1 MTLSYLESLKGAL
14 VADTN
19 ISGMVDG
26 KIYKF
31 KALEK
36 SEPDLRAAA
45 HKSLKKRLAAWR
57 SESRLRPSKYH
68 QAGQGRQDSSASG
81 SLREANF
88 QRRLSGDE
96 SGEVSVATRP

>member
-36 SEPDLRAAA
+36 SEPDLRAAT
-45 HKSLKKRLAAWR
+45 HKSLISCELKDWNGRKGHLR
-57 SESRLRPSKYH
+57 SGLHCRYPLP
-68 QAGQGRQDSSASG
+68 AG
-81 SLREANF
+81 E
-88 QRRLSGDE
+88 
-96 SGEVSVATRP
+96 

>member
-36 SEPDLRAAA
+36 SEPDLRAAT
-45 HKSLKKRLAAWR
+45 HKSLISCELKDWNGGKITSDPVFIVDIR
-57 SESRLRPSKYH
+57 SRH
-68 QAGQGRQDSSASG
+68 G
-81 SLREANF
+81 
-88 QRRLSGDE
+88 
-96 SGEVSVATRP
+96 

>member
-45 HKSLKKRLAAWR
+45 HKSLISCELKDWNGGRITSDPVFIVDIR
-57 SESRLRPSKYH
+57 SRH
-68 QAGQGRQDSSASG
+68 GG
-81 SLREANF
+81 
-88 QRRLSGDE
+88 
-96 SGEVSVATRP
+96 